1 MKIKLFYH
9 FFIFISN
16 LYFLK
21 SFKFYYLY
29 FRYRLRYFL
38 INIQIFSLKNL
49 YSNLNF
55 ISVLNFN
62 LSMIFRFFLLYL
74 FLYLF
79 DLYFISFMILDFDQ
93 ILIHL
98 MDFQV
103 HHLANL
109 SIVINFFNS
118 ME

>member
-79 DLYFISFMILDFDQ
+79 DSYFISFMILDFDQ

-109 SIVINFFNS
+109 SIAVNFFNS